1 MAEHRFEGYRRD
13 AGTVESYWES
23 HMDLLGDAPVDLLGD
38 APAFVL
44 HGGDWVL
51 HDGNW
56 HPRTNNAAASPARVH
71 RGADIST
78 SLLSSVLR
86 GGRGR

>member
-23 HMDLLGDAPVDLLGD
+23 HMDLLGD

-78 SLLSSVLR
+78 SLLSSALR